1 MTPYAFIKFLEY
13 HHMERWSPLHLAYL
27 GLLPSTVAQMHY
39 YRNCLAKTPYKYYK
53 EVFRK

>member
-27 GLLPSTVAQMHY
+27 GLLPPTIAQMHY
-39 YRNCLAKTPYKYYK
+39 YRNRLAKIPYKYYK
-53 EVFRK
+53 EVYRK